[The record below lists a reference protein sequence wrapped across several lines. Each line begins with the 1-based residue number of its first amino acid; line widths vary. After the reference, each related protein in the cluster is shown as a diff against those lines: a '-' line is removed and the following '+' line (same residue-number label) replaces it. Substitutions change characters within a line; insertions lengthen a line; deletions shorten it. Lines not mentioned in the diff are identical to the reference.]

1 MKQTNKVMFNAKI
14 VPVKPLNEEFTLCKC
29 YVLAL
34 GKNRNRSYIG
44 EKAVSDA
51 LSTIYNIPVVG
62 HLYVDD
68 NGDYHMGGHDMVLA
82 RDEDNKLIFK
92 SICIPVGTVP
102 YQENIHYEEIID
114 SKGNKSL
121 YQVADVILWTGRCPD
136 LYKAIYNDDIW
147 FGQSMEINVK
157 ESKKLA
163 EDENY
168 EEITKFSY
176 SALCLLG
183 KSDDKDF
190 HVEPCF
196 PDARVEPYQFSI
208 DNDEFINL
216 MNEFKTKL
224 TDCFQAIKT
233 NKGGET
239 KLTIEVCNSVLA
251 EYSLS
256 KEDINFEITE
266 EMTEGELRAKLDQF
280 VEESKSEETPEETAP
295 ETEESEKFEE
305 SEQETESTE
314 ETPETEQ
321 STEETPEDTAE
332 KQEEFEDKPEVEDK
346 ESDEDD
352 TEDEESEE
360 ETETDDETEDS
371 EDKTIK
377 EDFGY
382 NPETYEEKRR
392 ALCLAVNNL
401 DVFEQVGCVYHCL
414 CDLDDKYIYIT
425 RCIRVESK
433 TYEDRV
439 RTTYEFVD
447 GEAILGET
455 FEPVV
460 HKWLTETE
468 AEEIE
473 RQRKEYEELKS
484 FYLTRIEEDR
494 MNEYDAV
501 LSQFSDLMGNE
512 EFSAVLE
519 NKKGFESAE
528 ALKEKCFAIRGKSVV
543 VTSTK
548 KPDTKVRINYSEKE
562 TDESV
567 YGGLFIKY
575 PPRGKK

>member
-44 EKAVSDA
+44 EQAVQDA
-51 LSTIYNIPVVG
+51 LPTIYNIPVVG

-68 NGDYHMGGHDMVLA
+68 NGEYHMGGHDMVLT
-82 RDEDNKLIFK
+82 RDENNKLMFK

-102 YQENIHYEEIID
+102 YQEDIHYEEIID

-136 LYKAIYNDDIW
+136 LYKAIYNDEVW

-157 ESKKLA
+157 ESKSFA
-163 EDENY
+163 EDGNY

-216 MNEFKTKL
+216 MNEFKSKL

-239 KLTIEVCNSVLA
+239 KLTIEVCNSVLE

-256 KEDINFEITE
+256 KEDLNFEITE
-266 EMTEGELRAKLDQF
+266 EMTEEEFRAKLDQF
-280 VEESKSEETPEETAP
+280 VEESKTEETPEEPATETETEKSEDVEPEAESTEETPAEETSTEETPEET
-295 ETEESEKFEE
+295 T
-305 SEQETESTE
+305 
-314 ETPETEQ
+314 
-321 STEETPEDTAE
+321 D
-332 KQEEFEDKPEVEDK
+332 KQEEFEEEKPEVEDE
-346 ESDEDD
+346 ESDE
-352 TEDEESEE
+352 E
-360 ETETDDETEDS
+360 ETDDEESTDESETDEAEES
-371 EDKTIK
+371 EDKVLK
-377 EDFGY
+377 EDFAC
-382 NPETYEEKRR
+382 NPSTYEEKAD
-392 ALCLAVNNL
+392 ALYKAVRNL
-401 DVFEQVGCVYHCL
+401 NVFKEMGCVYHCFM
-414 CDLDDKYIYIT
+414 DFDDKYVYIN
-425 RCIRVESK
+425 RYIEL
-433 TYEDRV
+433 EDKSYDDKV
-439 RTTYEFVD
+439 RTTYQFVN
-447 GEAILGET
+447 GETILGET
-455 FEPVV
+455 FETVV

-473 RQRKEYEELKS
+473 RQRSEYEELKQ

-501 LSQFSDLMGNE
+501 LSEFSDLVGIE
-512 EFSAVLE
+512 EFSTVLE

-548 KPDTKVRINYSEKE
+548 KPDTKVRINYSEKS
-562 TDESV
+562 TDDAV